1 MGTSRPPKG
10 APVVVSAKSS
20 DALRA
25 QIDRIRAVEADQLD
39 LAFSAATT
47 RAQFAHRALLIDGAE
62 VANGVARRAGT
73 TAFLF
78 TGQGSQRLGMGRELY
93 ARFATFREALDEA
106 LAHLDPALK
115 DVIWGEDEERLN
127 QTGNTQPALFAIE
140 VALAKL
146 VQSLGVLPDHV
157 AGHSIGEIAAAH
169 IAGVLTLEDA
179 AKLVTARA
187 NLMQALP
194 SGGAMVSVLAT
205 EAEVAKQIGKSKKV
219 SIAAVNGPAS
229 IVIAGDKASVA
240 KIAKKFER
248 TKQLTVS
255 HAFHSPLMDPMLD
268 DFRAA
273 ISTIT
278 FTAPRI
284 PIATTGDVTTIDYWV
299 NHVRDTVR
307 FHDNVQSLGNV
318 DTFVEI
324 GPDGVLAAMVDGAV
338 ATQRKDRDEVSAFG
352 LALGTLHVRGAD
364 IDWRQYFA
372 GTGAKRIPLPTYAFQ
387 RERYWPT
394 TTSKSTTDD
403 WLYEVVWEKHNAPT
417 TTDGTWLVLGDA
429 TGFAGATVT
438 ELAPGDYAG
447 VISTTGAS
455 PFEVLNTLE
464 ANNITAPLWCVSSE
478 PAVWGEGRV
487 AALEQPER
495 WGGLIRV
502 ETDTWAI
509 PRGEQEIA
517 FRDEGA
523 FVPRLR
529 RIEATTPWTP
539 TGQILLV
546 GAEGP
551 MGEQLKTLPN
561 TTDTL
566 TDDVTAVIHLG
577 GVDSLRELDEQLG
590 DRELEAFVIFGSVAG
605 TWGFRGQKQQAAHS
619 AIVEE
624 FARQR
629 KARGLRATSIAYAPW
644 EGTTDQSMTAHL
656 RMSGLPVLDAPHA
669 LVALHHAVASGRT
682 NVVVANVDW
691 STFQQSNKLFSAF
704 QQQKPVNEPVLKQ
717 TLAKLPEYERHGA
730 LLALVR
736 EKAALVLGHNGTEA
750 IEPDVPF
757 RDLGFDSLT
766 AVDLRNQIQAESGLK
781 LSATLVFDYPTPNEL
796 AEHLLTE
803 LVGGADEV
811 EYAVRTATDEPIAIV
826 GMACRYPGD
835 VRSPEDLWQLLLD
848 GRDAIGDFP
857 ADRGWDLTSLYSG
870 QSATRS
876 GGFLYDVPDF
886 DPDFFSISPREA
898 MVMDPQQRIV
908 LETAWEA
915 LERAGVDPATIRGS
929 VTGVFVGGGSGEYR
943 PSAEETGLEWQTA
956 QSASLLSGRL
966 AYTFGLQGP
975 TVSIDT
981 ACSSSLVSL
990 HLAAQALRTG
1000 ECEMALAGGVCVMS
1014 TPVGFIEFSAQGAL
1028 SEDGRCKAFSDNADG
1043 TGWAEGV
1050 GMLVLERLS
1059 DAVRNGHE
1067 VLAVVR
1073 GSAINSDGAS
1083 NGLTAPSGPAQ
1094 QRVIRQALAA
1104 AGLRPSDVDAV
1115 EAHGTGTKL
1124 GDPIEAQAL
1133 LNVYGQDRSAPL
1145 LLGAVKSNIGH
1156 TQAASGVAGVIK
1168 MVMAMRAGELP
1179 RTLHAE
1185 TPSSH
1190 IDWSTGAVQL
1200 LQERTSWP
1208 AVDRARRAAVSSF
1221 GASGTNAHVILEAPG
1236 SGIPPFSSVP
1246 DESAGQGAAGRSVDN
1261 FGVVPVLVSGRTPA
1275 ALRDQAARLLDVD
1288 ADLIDIARSAATTR
1302 ASFDQRAVVLASSR
1316 EELTDALAAI
1326 ASDVRNPLVI
1336 RDEVARS
1343 GKLAFLFAGQGS
1355 QRLDMGRELHARFPV
1370 FAAAFDEILSHLD
1383 PSLRDVIWGD
1393 DQDTL
1398 NLTGTAQPALFA
1410 VEVALFRL
1418 AESWG
1423 LKPDFLAGHS
1433 IGEIA
1438 AAHVSG
1444 VLSLEDAAKLVTV
1457 RAKLMQALPEGG
1469 AMVAVQASEDVVL
1482 PHLTDGV
1489 AIAAVN
1495 GPDSV
1500 VIAGPEDAVVA
1511 IAERWKSKRLRV
1523 SHAFHSPL
1531 MDPMLDEFR
1540 STVES
1545 LTFHQPRIPVV
1556 AEGDVTSAEYW
1567 VRHVREAVRFADNV
1581 RTLTERGVTTFVELG
1596 PDATL
1601 SGLVEGG
1608 IPVLRKDRDEE
1619 QSIVSALARLHVRGV
1634 KVGWAGFFGAGKAIT
1649 LPTYA
1654 FQHQRFWPSTM
1665 VSTARPAAPAGD
1677 DAAFWAA
1684 VEGEDFGSLQN
1695 VLSVD
1700 TGALEQVLPALL
1712 DWRKQRNDLALID
1725 SWRHRITWK
1734 PLDTRRSGDLN
1745 GTWLVV
1751 TAGADEWSDAVIDS
1765 LGTSVV
1771 RLDVVA
1777 ADREAIAAG
1786 LRSLGTSFAGV
1797 LSLLGRADAG
1807 ETSAPQ
1813 GVLLTAALIQA
1824 LGDAGITAPLWCVTR
1839 DGVAVNG
1846 TAFEDLTQAAIH
1858 GLGRVVTLEHPE
1870 RWGGLI
1876 DLPGVID
1883 DRVANGLTSVLSG
1896 LDGEDQV
1903 AVRSTGLFGRRLV
1916 AAPAAVPAREWRPRG
1931 TVLITGGTGA
1941 LGGHVARMLA
1951 QNGAEHLVLLSRSGL
1966 KADGAAGLRAELV
1979 GLGADV
1985 TIASCDVADRKSL
1998 QAVLSAIPGPLTGV
2012 VHTAGVIDDGVL
2024 DKMTPERFE
2033 AVFRSKVTSA
2043 LLLDELTSD
2052 LDAFVLFSSASSS
2065 VGSPGQSNYAAA
2077 NAMLDALADRRRGQ
2091 GLAATSIAWG
2101 AWGGGGMAD
2110 TEDAL
2115 ANAKR
2120 AGIASMDPV
2129 LACEALRQ
2137 LVGEGLPTAVV
2148 AAVDKGRFSG
2158 GFRPNPLLRELATES
2173 TVEAPV
2179 AEGAF
2184 REKLLGLPAAKRFD
2198 EVLELVRTRAAE
2210 VLGQADV
2217 DAVRPDRPFRDLG
2230 FDSLAVVELRNQLN
2244 AATGLSLAST
2254 LVFDHPS
2261 PEELAT
2267 HVLTELI
2274 PDAAAGDSEE
2284 TEIRDL
2290 LARVPLAQLRE
2301 IGVLEPLMQLIGKG
2315 TAAQDDEDID
2325 EMSVDDLIQAALDGQ
2340 AD

>member
-1 MGTSRPPKG
+1 
-10 APVVVSAKSS
+10 
-20 DALRA
+20 
-25 QIDRIRAVEADQLD
+25 
-39 LAFSAATT
+39 
-47 RAQFAHRALLIDGAE
+47 
-62 VANGVARRAGT
+62 
-73 TAFLF
+73 
-78 TGQGSQRLGMGRELY
+78 
-93 ARFATFREALDEA
+93 
-106 LAHLDPALK
+106 
-115 DVIWGEDEERLN
+115 
-127 QTGNTQPALFAIE
+127 
-140 VALAKL
+140 
-146 VQSLGVLPDHV
+146 
-157 AGHSIGEIAAAH
+157 
-169 IAGVLTLEDA
+169 
-179 AKLVTARA
+179 
-187 NLMQALP
+187 MQALP
-194 SGGAMVSVLAT
+194 AGGAMVSVLAA
-205 EAEVAKQIGKSKKV
+205 EQEVAKQIGKSRKV
-219 SIAAVNGPAS
+219 SIAAVNGPDS
-229 IVIAGDKASVA
+229 VVIAGDRTAVA
-240 KIAKKFER
+240 KIAKKFEK

-255 HAFHSPLMDPMLD
+255 HAFHSPLMEPMLD

-273 ISTIT
+273 IQNLS

-284 PIATTGDVTTIDYWV
+284 PMATTGDVTTVDYWV

-338 ATQRKDRDEVSAFG
+338 ATQRKDRDEVSAFA

-372 GTGAKRIPLPTYAFQ
+372 GTTAKRIPLPTYAFQ

-394 TTSKSTTDD
+394 TTPKSATDD
-403 WLYEVVWEKHNAPT
+403 WLYEVVWEQHKVST
-417 TTDGTWLVLGDA
+417 TTEGTWLVLGDA
-429 TGFAGATVT
+429 SGFAGETVS
-438 ELAPGDYAG
+438 ELVPGDYAG
-447 VISTTGAS
+447 VISVGGTS
-455 PFEVLNTLE
+455 PFEVLNTL
-464 ANNITAPLWCVSSE
+464 ADNNITAPLWCVSSE

-502 ETDTWAI
+502 GTDTWAI
-509 PRGEQEIA
+509 PQGEQEVA
-517 FRDEGA
+517 FHDEGT

-529 RIEATTPWTP
+529 RIENVSPWTP
-539 TGQILLV
+539 TGKILLV
-546 GAEGP
+546 GADGP
-551 MGEQLKTLPN
+551 MGEQIKQNLPN
-561 TTDTL
+561 TTDTFA
-566 TDDVTAVIHLG
+566 DDVTAVIHLG
-577 GVDSLRELDEQLG
+577 DIDSLKLLDEQLG
-590 DRELEAFVIFGSVAG
+590 DRELEAFVVFGSVAG
-605 TWGFRGQKQQAAHS
+605 TWGFRGQAPQAAHS

-629 KARGLRATSIAYAPW
+629 KARGLKATSIAYAPW
-644 EGTTDQSMTAHL
+644 EGTTDQSMTVHL
-656 RMSGLPVLDAPHA
+656 GMSGIPVLDAPNA
-669 LVALHHAVASGRT
+669 IAALHQAVASGRT

-691 STFQQSNKLFSAF
+691 STFQQPNRMFGNFA
-704 QQQKPVNEPVLKQ
+704 QQKQVAEPALKQ
-717 TLAKLPEYERHGA
+717 TLVKLSEYERLGS
-730 LLALVR
+730 LLTLVR
-736 EKAALVLGHNGTEA
+736 EKAALVLGHNGIQA

-766 AVDLRNQIQAESGLK
+766 AVDLRNQIQTESGLQ
-781 LSATLVFDYPTPNEL
+781 LSATLVFDHPTPNEL
-796 AEHLLTE
+796 AGHLLTE
-803 LVGGADEV
+803 LLGGADDV
-811 EYAVRTATDEPIAIV
+811 VITARNATDEPIAIV

-835 VRSPEDLWQLLLD
+835 VRSPEDLWKLLLD
-848 GRDAIGDFP
+848 GVDAIGEFP
-857 ADRGWDLTSLYSG
+857 ADRGWDLATLYSG
-870 QSATRS
+870 QSVTRN

-943 PSAEETGLEWQTA
+943 PSPEETGLEWQTA

-975 TVSIDT
+975 TVSVDT
-981 ACSSSLVSL
+981 ACSSSLVAM

-1000 ECEMALAGGVCVMS
+1000 ECAMALAGGVCVMS

-1104 AGLRPSDVDAV
+1104 SGLRPSDVDVV
-1115 EAHGTGTKL
+1115 EAHGTGTTL

-1133 LNVYGQDRSAPL
+1133 LTVYGQDRSAPL
-1145 LLGAVKSNIGH
+1145 LLGAVKSNMGH
-1156 TQAASGVAGVIK
+1156 TQAAAGVAGVIK

-1200 LQERTSWP
+1200 LQERTAWP
-1208 AVDRARRAAVSSF
+1208 SVDRARRAAVSSF
-1221 GASGTNAHVILEAPG
+1221 GASGTNAHVILEAPPL
-1236 SGIPPFSSVP
+1236 GIPPISSVP

-1288 ADLIDIARSAATTR
+1288 ADLLDIARSAATTR
-1302 ASFDQRAVVLASSR
+1302 ASFDQRAVVLAGSR

-1326 ASDVRNPLVI
+1326 AADVRNPLVV

-1355 QRLDMGRELHARFPV
+1355 QRIGMGRMLHDRFPV
-1370 FAAAFDEILSHLD
+1370 FKNAFDEVVSHLD
-1383 PSLRDVIWGD
+1383 PKLADVIWGD
-1393 DQDTL
+1393 DQEAL
-1398 NLTGTAQPALFA
+1398 NLTGTTQPALFA
-1410 VEVALFRL
+1410 IEVALYRL
-1418 AESWG
+1418 VESWG
-1423 LKPDFLAGHS
+1423 VRPDFLAGHS

-1438 AAHVSG
+1438 AAHVAG

-1457 RAKLMQALPEGG
+1457 RSALMQALPESG

-1489 AIAAVN
+1489 TIAAVN
-1495 GPDSV
+1495 GPESV
-1500 VIAGPEDAVVA
+1500 VIAGPEGPVVA
-1511 IAERWKSKRLRV
+1511 IAERWKSRRLRV

-1545 LTFHQPRIPVV
+1545 LTFGQPRIPVV
-1556 AEGDVTSAEYW
+1556 AEGDITSPEYW

-1619 QSIVSALARLHVRGV
+1619 QSIVSALARLHTRGV
-1634 KVGWAGFFGAGKAIT
+1634 KVDWAGFFGSAGRKIT

-1654 FQHQRFWPSTM
+1654 FQHQRFWPST
-1665 VSTARPAAPAGD
+1665 VAGSSKPAAPAGD

-1684 VEGEDFGSLQN
+1684 VEGEDFGSLQD
-1695 VLSVD
+1695 VLSVGTD
-1700 TGALEQVLPALL
+1700 ALSQVLPALL
-1712 DWRKQRNDLALID
+1712 DWRKQRTDLALVD
-1725 SWRHRITWK
+1725 SWRHRISWK
-1734 PLDTRRSGDLN
+1734 PLDATRSGELT
-1745 GTWLVV
+1745 GTWLAV
-1751 TAGADEWSDAVIDS
+1751 TTSDDEWSDAVIDS
-1765 LGTSVV
+1765 LGVSVV
-1771 RLDVVA
+1771 RVDVTSP
-1777 ADREAIAAG
+1777 DRETIAEK

-1797 LSLLGRADAG
+1797 LSLLGRADSG
-1807 ETSAPQ
+1807 EGSAPA

-1824 LGDAGITAPLWCVTR
+1824 LGDAGINAPLWCATR

-1870 RWGGLI
+1870 RWGGLV
-1876 DLPGVID
+1876 DLPAGID

-1903 AVRSTGLFGRRLV
+1903 AVRANGLFGRRLV
-1916 AAPAAVPAREWRPRG
+1916 AAPAPVPAREWQPRG

-1951 QNGAEHLVLLSRSGL
+1951 RNGAEHLVLVSRSGL
-1966 KADGAAGLRAELV
+1966 RAEGAAELRAELV
-1979 GLGADV
+1979 DLGVDV
-1985 TIASCDVADRKSL
+1985 TIAACDVADRKSL
-1998 QAVLSAIPGPLTGV
+1998 QAVLSAIPRPLTGV
-2012 VHTAGVIDDGVL
+2012 VHTAGIIDDGVL

-2065 VGSPGQSNYAAA
+2065 VGSPGQANYAAA

-2129 LACEALRQ
+2129 LACVALRQ

-2158 GFRPNPLLRELATES
+2158 GFRPNPLLRELAADAPA
-2173 TVEAPV
+2173 EAPV
-2179 AEGAF
+2179 PEGAF
-2184 REKLLGLPAAKRFD
+2184 REKLLALPVAKRFD
-2198 EVLELVRTRAAE
+2198 EVLDLVRTRAAE
-2210 VLGQADV
+2210 VVGQADV
-2217 DAVRPDRPFRDLG
+2217 EAVRPDRPFRDLG

-2267 HVLTELI
+2267 HVLTELV
-2274 PDAAAGDSEE
+2274 PDSASADSEE
-2284 TEIRDL
+2284 SEVRDL

-2301 IGVLEPLMQLIGKG
+2301 IGVLEPLMRLIGKG
-2315 TAAQDDEDID
+2315 TQVQDDEDID